1 MSARRAGPGWTLAL
15 GTTGLVFDGYDL
27 VVYGALV
34 PVLLRSG
41 ELGPLDPA
49 GAGAVAAWSLTGVL
63 VGALAAGAAADRW
76 GRRPVLLAGYAW
88 FSIGMAV
95 TATTS
100 TVASFG
106 TWRLVTGIGIGIV
119 VAVTG
124 ALVAETTP
132 PGRRQL
138 HTTLAYCGIPLGSV
152 AGTLATLVLLE
163 HLGWRGLFAIGALPL
178 VTLLPLAVARLPE
191 SPVWRAA
198 RDGGSPPGADAADG
212 DGTPAGGTGF
222 TGLFGGGAAAAAVL
236 LGLVSAT
243 GLLLI
248 FALGTWLPALLGRAG
263 FDDRAAL
270 LSLLLLN
277 GGAIAGALGAAPLAE
292 RYGPRR
298 VVAAGFAVG
307 ALALAVVGLQP
318 DAPVL
323 LPLVAVVGLGTTG
336 TQILVIGL
344 AAATFPARVRSAGT
358 AWCTGVGRVGT
369 IAGPAAVGLL
379 VAAGLGT
386 ATLFGVLAAAA
397 VAGAALALAI
407 RPASAGT
414 PEPARARGSGAS
426 R

>member
-1 MSARRAGPGWTLAL
+1 MSARRAGPGWAL
-15 GTTGLVFDGYDL
+15 GLGTAGLVFDGYDL

-34 PVLLRSG
+34 PVFLRSG
-41 ELGPLDPA
+41 ALGPLDPA

-63 VGALAAGAAADRW
+63 VGALAAGAVADRW
-76 GRRPVLLAGYAW
+76 GRRPVLLSGYAW
-88 FSIGMAV
+88 FSLGMAA

-106 TWRLVTGIGIGIV
+106 AWRLVTGIGIGIV

-124 ALVAETTP
+124 ALVAETAP

-152 AGTLATLVLLE
+152 AGTLTTLGLLE
-163 HLGWRGLFAIGALPL
+163 HLGWRGLFAVGALPL

-191 SPVWRAA
+191 SPVWRAT
-198 RDGGSPPGADAADG
+198 RDGSGPGAEAAGGDAAR
-212 DGTPAGGTGF
+212 AGGTGF
-222 TGLFGGGAAAAAVL
+222 AGLFAGGRAAPAVL

-298 VVAAGFAVG
+298 VVAAGFALG
-307 ALALAVVGLQP
+307 APALAVVGLQP
-318 DAPVL
+318 GAPVL
-323 LPLVAVVGLGTTG
+323 LTLVAVVGLGTTG

-344 AAATFPARVRSAGT
+344 AAATFPARVRGAGI
-358 AWCTGVGRVGT
+358 AWCTGVGRVGA

-386 ATLFGVLAAAA
+386 AALFGVLAAAA
-397 VAGAALALAI
+397 VAGAVLTLAV
-407 RPASAGT
+407 RPPG
-414 PEPARARGSGAS
+414 ARAPQPTPAGGQGAS